1 MDLKWIAVMV
11 VGFIVAMVGMNKQK
25 AGVAWGQ
32 ILAILGA
39 IVAVGGAAMNLTGFF
54 QAGSKQMAR
63 EQRYMYVQAKFLA
76 EAVKKEAPSAQ
87 KVAVICDSY
96 LYIDG
101 YGDPLEKPGDSPY
114 IEAIKDTFKGAEIV
128 PVYIKYKV
136 KKPANGG
143 DGKNVMPPVMPGMM
157 TSGQFKQITS
167 DIKKAKCDVVINIT
181 QFPMDCKLPASLGLL
196 KGTKIGF
203 FAFCTAD
210 ELKFVFNDGGKNC
223 AEVVAAVMT
232 KTNGVYDD
240 TIPSSDKKAFD
251 RRFVLLEKGNFE
263 AQMKVAMQK

>member
-11 VGFIVAMVGMNKQK
+11 VGFIAAMVGMNKQK

-54 QAGSKQMAR
+54 QEGSKQMAR

-101 YGDPLEKPGDSPY
+101 YGDPLPKAGDSPY

-136 KKPANGG
+136 KKPAGA
-143 DGKNVMPPVMPGMM
+143 DSKNVMPPVMPGMM
-157 TSGQFKQITS
+157 SSGQFKQIVS

-210 ELKFVFNDGGKNC
+210 ELKFVFKDGGKQC

-232 KTNGVYDD
+232 KANGIYDD

-251 RRFVLLEKGNFE
+251 RRFVLLEKGNYE